1 MRKVILLAFCLC
13 LCIVTLTNAQTKR
26 GTSAPSVRHTA
37 LKYIDP
43 TIGNVGRLLEP
54 TRPTVQLP
62 NQMIRF
68 TPQRKDFLDDQIT
81 SFPLNVVSHRMGQVF
96 ALKPSVDPVTRES
109 WQKKMTYDH
118 DLEVNKPWYYSTYLV
133 DDEISV
139 EFTAGKKV

>member
-1 MRKVILLAFCLC
+1 MPLLTALLVSSALLTLQSTNCLLMRKLLVLTIGLCSILS
-13 LCIVTLTNAQTKR
+13 INAQTKR
-26 GTSAPSVRHTA
+26 PASTKT
-37 LKYIDP
+37 LKQSNLNYIDP

-96 ALKPSVDPVTRES
+96 ALKPSVDPVSRES
-109 WQKKMTYDH
+109 
-118 DLEVNKPWYYSTYLV
+118 
-133 DDEISV
+133 
-139 EFTAGKKV
+139 